1 VFYVTD
7 PANKKLHVVLP
18 SKRHIIGVEN
28 VVDEED
34 FFDDVPPFSIG
45 INTEPV
51 QESIERIYLRSDH
64 QEGSYVKKQKAKK
77 KN

>member
-18 SKRHIIGVEN
+18 GKRHIVGVEN
-28 VVDEED
+28 VVDEEVY
-34 FFDDVPPFSIG
+34 FDDVPPFSTG
-45 INTEPV
+45 INTELV
-51 QESIERIYLRSDH
+51 QESIERIYLWSDH